1 MEEYKS
7 LYEYLGKRAGGT
19 LGKIVYET
27 ARQDKVIMRQQEV
40 ANPVY
45 TGKVMMYPVSWLDK
59 YFARVKELNNN
70 ELSF

>member
-27 ARQDKVIMRQQEV
+27 ARQDKVIMRQKEV
-40 ANPVY
+40 SNSVY
-45 TGKVMMYPVSWLDK
+45 TGKIMMYPVSWLNS
-59 YFARVKELNNN
+59 YFTKIAELKNDQ
-70 ELSF
+70 L